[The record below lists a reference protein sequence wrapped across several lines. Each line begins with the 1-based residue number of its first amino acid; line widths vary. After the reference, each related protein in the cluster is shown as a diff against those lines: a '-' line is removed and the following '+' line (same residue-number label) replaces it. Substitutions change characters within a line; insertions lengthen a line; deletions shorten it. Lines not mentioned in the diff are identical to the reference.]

1 MVRDLLEE
9 RARELGLLYA
19 WAPLSPLPGAEGRF
33 LAWLEAGRHG
43 GMAYLAKG
51 KEERFRPWE
60 RFPWTKSAL
69 LLFAPY
75 AYGDPGKPPGG
86 LRVGLVAR
94 YAWTRDYHLLL
105 GEGLR
110 SLEGLARSLGVEA
123 RGYVDH
129 GPLPERA
136 LAVLSGAGWV
146 GKSGMFLSQAFGVH
160 AFIGVLLT
168 SLQVEAPPLHP
179 SRCGTCARCLPAC
192 PTGALLGDGTL
203 DARLCVSYLTVEHKG
218 FIPPNLWPGMGAWLL
233 GCDLCQEAC
242 PWTRFGQVWPGFR
255 PEPELAHPD
264 LLDFF
269 RLSGRAFA
277 KKYAGTAFL
286 RPGRARMARNAL
298 IVLSNLGLGE
308 ALMAEAAQDPSPLVR
323 RTALHA
329 LFRAGRPPEGFLKDP
344 DPLVRAEALA
354 LLGEAPGAVDLLQN
368 GGKPPGFQVKDE
380 GAQVV
385 GDLEEAGL
393 EGVRVQDEG
402 VGPGL
407 PREA

>member
-1 MVRDLLEE
+1 VKDLLEE
-9 RARELGLLYA
+9 AARTMGLIPA
-19 WAPLSPLPGAEGRF
+19 WAPLKPLEEAERRF
-33 LAWLEAGRHG
+33 RAWLEAGRHG
-43 GMAYLAKG
+43 GMAYLRRP
-51 KEERFRPWE
+51 EERFWPE
-60 RFPWTKSAL
+60 KRFPWAKSAL

-75 AYGDPGKPPGG
+75 AYEDPGRPPGG
-86 LRVGLVAR
+86 LRVGRVAR
-94 YAWTRDYHLLL
+94 YAWSRDYHLVL
-105 GEGLR
+105 GEALGALAA
-110 SLEGLARSLGVEA
+110 LARSLGLEA

-168 SLQVEAPPLHP
+168 PLEVEAPPRHP
-179 SRCGTCARCLPAC
+179 SRCGRCVRCLQAC

-203 DARLCVSYLTVEHKG
+203 DARICISYLTVEERG
-218 FIPPNLWPGMGAWLL
+218 FIPPGLWPRMGDWLL
-233 GCDLCQEAC
+233 GCDLCQDTC
-242 PWTRFGQVWPGFR
+242 PWGRFGGVFPALR
-255 PEPELAHPD
+255 PEPHLAHPD

-277 KKYAGTAFL
+277 KKYAGTAFA
-286 RPGRARMARNAL
+286 RPGRVRMARNAL

-308 ALMAEAAQDPSPLVR
+308 ALMAEAARDPNPLVR

-329 LFRAGRPPEGFLKDP
+329 LHRAGKPLEGFLKDP

-354 LLGEAPGAVDLLQN
+354 LLGEAAGAVHLLQN
-368 GGKPPGFQVKDE
+368 GGEAPGLQVKEE

-393 EGVRVQDEG
+393 EGVGVQDEG

-407 PREA
+407 PGEA